1 MKSSYSGPATIYRH
15 EHNGRVNYT
24 LPIILNNIDGEKEV
38 AYKQVQFRRGVE
50 VADRTKINILS
61 AWEKFYKT
69 KDDVVVFYIFVN
81 EFTDQEGK
89 PVEPKPERPKQEE
102 FEEIDED
109 VPF

>member
-15 EHNGRVNYT
+15 EHNGRVSYT
-24 LPIILNNIDGEKEV
+24 LPIILNNVDGEKEV

-89 PVEPKPERPKQEE
+89 PVEPKPEPQQEE
-102 FEEIDED
+102 FEEIDDD

>member
-89 PVEPKPERPKQEE
+89 PVEPKQERPQQEQ

>member
-38 AYKQVQFRRGVE
+38 AFKQVQFRRGVE

-89 PVEPKPERPKQEE
+89 PVEPKQERPQQEQ